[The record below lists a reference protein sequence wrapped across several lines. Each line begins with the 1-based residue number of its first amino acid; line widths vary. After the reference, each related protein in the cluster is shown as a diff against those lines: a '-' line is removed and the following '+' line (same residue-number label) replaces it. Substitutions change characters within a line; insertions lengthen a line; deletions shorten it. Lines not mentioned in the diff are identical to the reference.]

1 MAKDKNQIFNSRTAL
16 LTYLSSLEYDLSVP
30 KVEYDD
36 IVDTSNFKLSS
47 EKIRDKIATGNVG
60 AGEQG
65 LYDFK
70 VDEKVTPENC
80 PTDVEIALRNGKL
93 DKADIQKLQEVYS
106 DKAKD
111 DVETERTKSALEAER
126 KASKNRDKAVDDIL
140 GVNQTLEDSKV

>member
-1 MAKDKNQIFNSRTAL
+1 MVKDKKQIFNSRTAL
-16 LTYLSSLEYDLSVP
+16 LTYFSSLDYDFSIP
-30 KVEYDD
+30 RVEYDD

-70 VDEKVTPENC
+70 EDEKVTHKNC

-93 DKADIQKLQEVYS
+93 DKADIQKLQDVYS

>member
-70 VDEKVTPENC
+70 EDEKVTPENC

-126 KASKNRDKAVDDIL
+126 KASKDRQDKIDERL
-140 GVNQTLEDSKV
+140 GLNTLEDSKV